1 MKSTRAV
8 NLPPSVWISRFVLG
22 ALCMCLCLAI
32 PVSGFA
38 QADQGTIT
46 GVVTDNSGAA
56 IPNAQVT
63 LTDTDTNLAL
73 RAKSNGNGIFIFS
86 PVKIGDYQ
94 VSVGAPGFSDCGSG
108 AFAFECA
115 ATSGRANHAEARRRY
130 PDCDCILCASFAA
143 NRNSFRGPGSQHPG
157 HQ

>member
-8 NLPPSVWISRFVLG
+8 NLPPSVWIRRFVLG

-73 RAKSNGNGIFIFS
+73 RAKSNGNGISSSLRSRLAIMKS
-86 PVKIGDYQ
+86 RWALP
-94 VSVGAPGFSDCGSG
+94 
-108 AFAFECA
+108 AFRLWFR
-115 ATSGRANHAEARRRY
+115 SI
-130 PDCDCILCASFAA
+130 CI
-143 NRNSFRGPGSQHPG
+143 
-157 HQ
+157 